1 MVVSVVDRPRYG
13 LVEHSDALVNYLRIN
28 RLNAISFV
36 PAQMLSSCE
45 YSCTSFSIRKLFSK
59 DVNVVVIWSL
69 GITMIS
75 LPFLRIFGKKII
87 FISHEPGGIRQRL
100 RKSDGIMYSLK
111 TSIFE
116 SLSIF
121 ANIVV
126 TPNIK
131 NATNKI
137 IYAPLLFNSRIT
149 HKYELTKKKS
159 LLVYL
164 GRKDSRR
171 CYNIF
176 CNFKN
181 AKNLNNN
188 IKYAEFPYAN
198 KKSFADKKELMVHAF
213 CVMNI
218 YLIKHNQSGVTPDAL
233 SFGVPV
239 IVSELDAYSEDINK
253 FKAGIVLSEGDIDEE
268 SIKNAIYKIYANF
281 NFYSNNAA
289 YMFDQRFGEKSF
301 NATWLP
307 LIHSLLEKAKNE

>member
-1 MVVSVVDRPRYG
+1 
-13 LVEHSDALVNYLRIN
+13 
-28 RLNAISFV
+28 
-36 PAQMLSSCE
+36 
-45 YSCTSFSIRKLFSK
+45 
-59 DVNVVVIWSL
+59 
-69 GITMIS
+69 
-75 LPFLRIFGKKII
+75 
-87 FISHEPGGIRQRL
+87 
-100 RKSDGIMYSLK
+100 MYSLK

-198 KKSFADKKELMVHAF
+198 KKSFADKK
-213 CVMNI
+213 
-218 YLIKHNQSGVTPDAL
+218 
-233 SFGVPV
+233 
-239 IVSELDAYSEDINK
+239 
-253 FKAGIVLSEGDIDEE
+253 
-268 SIKNAIYKIYANF
+268 
-281 NFYSNNAA
+281 
-289 YMFDQRFGEKSF
+289 
-301 NATWLP
+301 
-307 LIHSLLEKAKNE
+307 